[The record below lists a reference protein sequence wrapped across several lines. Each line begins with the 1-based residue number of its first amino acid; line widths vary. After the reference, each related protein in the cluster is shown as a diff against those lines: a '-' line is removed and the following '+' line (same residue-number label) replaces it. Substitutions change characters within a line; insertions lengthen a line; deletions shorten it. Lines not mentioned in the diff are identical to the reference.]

1 MVKFMIMFRKP
12 QNLTAFEDSYNSFL
26 ALVERIP
33 DITRRQVIT
42 VLGSTQG
49 ESPYYRVLEVYFKDY
64 DTMQAALLSPAGQEA
79 GGQLMTFP
87 ARSFE
92 TIFAD
97 VWEEAGGN
105 TGESN

>member
-1 MVKFMIMFRKP
+1 MVKFMIMFYKP
-12 QNLTAFEDSYNSFL
+12 QTLPSFEDSYNSFL

-33 DITRRQVIT
+33 GITRRQVIT

-49 ESPYYRVLEVYFKDY
+49 ESPYYRILEVYFADY
-64 DTMQAALLSPAGQEA
+64 DQMQAALMTPAGQEA

-97 VWEEAGGN
+97 VWEEAGAS
-105 TGESN
+105 TGETN